1 VSSPPLV
8 GDPEERRRLERVLAD
23 AERALDR
30 LARATQHKSR
40 WRTVATAYRRAQALV
55 QLGRYADGLAACNE
69 LLAGCR
75 QASDVPT
82 QVLVAGA
89 LQCRAVALRGLGDV
103 EGQLGTCDE
112 SIRRFAGASDPVL
125 QEAAA
130 QAFLARAQA
139 LEELGQP
146 GEAAA
151 ARSELVRR
159 FGEVAGTPALH
170 RLVAAARDGS
180 RAGHGGPGAGA
191 GTAAAAPANAA
202 GPPVAIR
209 PAVQSELA
217 ATAELILRAFAE
229 YLPLVEAGFAQHFE
243 ADARTLA
250 DRLGTSEVL
259 VAERGGALIGTVTL
273 IPEGRHYAMAGW
285 PPGWAAVRLLA
296 VDPAARGSGA
306 GRMLVAACVA
316 RARALGVPA
325 IGLHTATFM
334 TPARRVYEGLGFQRV
349 PELDVALGGSSPAL
363 AYRLWL
369 A

>member
-8 GDPEERRRLERVLAD
+8 RDPEERRRLERVLAD
-23 AERALDR
+23 AEQALDR

-40 WRTVATAYRRAQALV
+40 WRTLATAYRRAQALV
-55 QLGRYADGLAACNE
+55 ELGRYADGLAACDE

-89 LQCRAVALRGLGDV
+89 LQCRGVALGGLGDV
-103 EGQLGTCDE
+103 AGQLEASEE
-112 SIRRFAGASDPVL
+112 SIRRFASASDPVL

-151 ARSELVRR
+151 TRSELVRR
-159 FGEVAGTPALH
+159 FSEVASTPALQ
-170 RLVAAARDGS
+170 RLVATAR
-180 RAGHGGPGAGA
+180 AGPGAGQSEPRT
-191 GTAAAAPANAA
+191 GTAAGAPATAA
-202 GPPVAIR
+202 GPSVAIR
-209 PAVQSELA
+209 PAVHGELA
-217 ATAELILRAFAE
+217 ATTELILRAFAE
-229 YLPLVEAGFAQHFE
+229 YLTRVEAGFAEHFE
-243 ADARTLA
+243 TDARALA
-250 DRLGTSEVL
+250 DRLDISEVL
-259 VAERGGALIGTVTL
+259 VAERGGALVGTVTL

-334 TPARRVYEGLGFQRV
+334 APARRVYEDLGFERV
-349 PELDVALGGSSPAL
+349 PELDVALAGGGSPAL